1 MIMELKVIHTN
12 DNIAIFITNDISPLP
27 IARSDIDFLGA
38 EWHITRVYVDKKY
51 RRMGLGTICLRVLQK
66 IAPTYITVYPGG
78 YFTDRK
84 VLHKFYVHNG
94 FIPMESTS
102 ESEYFWK
109 GEEHTEDVCTNHVSI
124 LEDMVNMKIELGEE
138 LSSIL
143 QKLGNFIS

>member
-12 DNIAIFITNDISPLP
+12 DNIAIFITNDTSPLP

-38 EWHITRVYVDKKY
+38 EWYITRVYVDKKY

-66 IAPTYITVYPGG
+66 IVPTYITVYPGG

-94 FIPMESTS
+94 FIPMESTP

-109 GEEHTEDVCTNHVSI
+109 GKSIQRMCTNYVSI
-124 LEDMVNMKIELGEE
+124 LEDMINMKIELGEE

-143 QKLGNFIS
+143 QKLDNFIN